1 MDMKIS
7 DMIEKLKE
15 IESEHGNLLVVLPSN
30 EETILV
36 TVRDED
42 FLICRDGD
50 MCLNDFDLCIS
61 DLEDKKVLVFGELI
75 G

>member
-1 MDMKIS
+1 MDMKIL

-30 EETILV
+30 DETILV

-42 FLICRDGD
+42 FLICQDED
-50 MCLNDFDLCIS
+50 MSINDFDLCID
-61 DLEDKKVLVFGELI
+61 DLEDKKVLLLGEL
-75 G
+75 